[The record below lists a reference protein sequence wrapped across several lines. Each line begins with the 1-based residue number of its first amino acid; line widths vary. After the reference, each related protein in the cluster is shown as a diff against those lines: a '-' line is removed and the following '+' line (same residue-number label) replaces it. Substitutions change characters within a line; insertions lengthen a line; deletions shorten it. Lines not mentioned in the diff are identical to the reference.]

1 MLIHI
6 YIEYALV
13 LAMDT
18 CITNTLMH
26 FVLSS
31 FQISFYREDV
41 GCEFNDPSVQSRDTL
56 RDVRSWWVL
65 FTIDLHKV
73 WTNMKVAFK
82 V

>member
-1 MLIHI
+1 MKDGTGDIPEIICFLIGHQPTT
-6 YIEYALV
+6 ATKV
-13 LAMDT
+13 RNVVGT
-18 CITNTLMH
+18 TH
-26 FVLSS
+26 SH
-31 FQISFYREDV
+31 REDV